1 MYTSYDEVVVL
12 SEAYKKLDDIG
23 LKIDNIRRR
32 ILLMQSL
39 QASKST
45 PVVAE
50 AQVRVVPP
58 KDTRSEMNELKR
70 KLMGKAK

>member
-12 SEAYKKLDDIG
+12 SEAYKKLDDLG